1 MQGDP
6 EVLEFL
12 NEQLTAELTAIN
24 QYFLH
29 AKMQENFG
37 WTKLAKYTRSESF
50 DEMKHAE
57 VLTDRILFLDGLP
70 NYQRL
75 FHVRV
80 GQTVTEMFQADRQVE
95 VEAIDRLRRGIGARL
110 GVLPRDAADL
120 HDGHGRRVRED
131 GAHLEQG
138 LQLVAD
144 VVGRHGVEGLG
155 AVAALEQERLSLGDG
170 GQSGAQLVALARE
183 DERRIR
189 LEVRDHIAQSLG
201 IGVLG
206 LLRRG
211 QVSPGVATGCGGL
224 SRYGHPVNIT
234 WCGAPSLHPLTK

>member
-6 EVLEFL
+6 EVIEFL

-37 WTKLAKYTRSESF
+37 WTKLAKYTRHESF

-95 VEAIDRLRRGIGARL
+95 VEAIDRLKR
-110 GVLPRDAADL
+110 
-120 HDGHGRRVRED
+120 
-131 GAHLEQG
+131 
-138 LQLVAD
+138 
-144 VVGRHGVEGLG
+144 GVEVMRTKGDITSANIFESILADEEHHIDYLDTQLELVEKLG
-155 AVAALEQERLSLGDG
+155 EALYI
-170 GQSGAQLVALARE
+170 AQLIE
-183 DERRIR
+183 QPE
-189 LEVRDHIAQSLG
+189 S
-201 IGVLG
+201 
-206 LLRRG
+206 
-211 QVSPGVATGCGGL
+211 
-224 SRYGHPVNIT
+224 
-234 WCGAPSLHPLTK
+234 